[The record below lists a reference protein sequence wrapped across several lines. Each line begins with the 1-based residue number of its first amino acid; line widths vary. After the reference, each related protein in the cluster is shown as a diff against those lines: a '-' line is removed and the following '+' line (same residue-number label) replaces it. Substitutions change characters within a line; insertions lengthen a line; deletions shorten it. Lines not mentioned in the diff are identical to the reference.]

1 MNISLYGM
9 RYACYQCEHRKV
21 RFTMKLLIIITATL
35 FLATVGFSKE
45 ANKKTHFR
53 TTNETG
59 FLNGQVTLS
68 SNDIASI
75 PKYFQVKQNY
85 PNPFNAITVIE
96 YTIPKRANT
105 TLKIYNSLGEL
116 ITILENGIKEAGSY
130 RIEWDGKNFSR
141 NVVSSGVYFYVVAA
155 DNFYSVKKMVLLK

>member
-1 MNISLYGM
+1 M

-85 PNPFNAITVIE
+85 PNPFN
-96 YTIPKRANT
+96 PT
-105 TLKIYNSLGEL
+105 TSIAFSLPQADNVRLIVYNVLGQEIAVL
-116 ITILENGIKEAGSY
+116 ADRQFSAGNHT
-130 RIEWDGKNFSR
+130 IEWDASN
-141 NVVSSGVYFYVVAA
+141 VSSGMYLYRLETS
-155 DNFYSVKKMVLLK
+155 NLTSTKKMLLLK